1 MDAVGSTS
9 SKELHFVLL
18 NFGLG
23 LQCHNAPFCW
33 KLVFK
38 CDHQLY
44 EILMTACTAVEETEW
59 RTRLTRP
66 MRNDVEASSSG
77 EFCSLD
83 LNVQSVGPVF
93 GKPGKGCFT
102 PFYIAI
108 SLTVFLIGTIARRI
122 SVHRA
127 ATIGSKAPT
136 TQVIIKNTSGSK
148 DGFGTSSA
156 ASTVSRSQSLLA
168 TRVPVL
174 APPRSERARI
184 ESLLSDVWS
193 HDRLPCPGMTARSRP
208 DYLVRSS
215 ASTVMRRLSVAS
227 IASSLS
233 KRSGSTKQK
242 KKASDSVSSP
252 LSPESQGGHEQ
263 VDAPRT
269 GADKMQI
276 AHEAER
282 GAKRLRTASH
292 KKPEGPAPIV
302 KDEDVVR
309 LCQAAIFPV
318 EPSSLP
324 NTPSLAA
331 HTASSLQPSRSV
343 KHNHPW
349 RRLDGDMPASCIKQR
364 SKSLHSKAS
373 GCRREGSGHSFRG
386 MFK

>member
-1 MDAVGSTS
+1 
-9 SKELHFVLL
+9 
-18 NFGLG
+18 
-23 LQCHNAPFCW
+23 
-33 KLVFK
+33 
-38 CDHQLY
+38 
-44 EILMTACTAVEETEW
+44 MTACTAVEEIEW

-66 MRNDVEASSSG
+66 MRKEVEASSFG
-77 EFCSLD
+77 GFCSLD
-83 LNVQSVGPVF
+83 LDVQSVGPVF
-93 GKPGKGCFT
+93 GKPGTDSSGRS
-102 PFYIAI
+102 YIARP
-108 SLTVFLIGTIARRI
+108 LTVLPIGTIARRI

-148 DGFGTSSA
+148 DGLGTSSA

-184 ESLLSDVWS
+184 EALLSDVWS

-215 ASTVMRRLSVAS
+215 ASTVMRKLSVAS

-242 KKASDSVSSP
+242 KKTSDSISSP

-263 VDAPRT
+263 VDGSHTRP
-269 GADKMQI
+269 GEI
-276 AHEAER
+276 HLAHEAER
-282 GAKRLRTASH
+282 GVKRLRTASH
-292 KKPEGPAPIV
+292 TKSEALAPVV
-302 KDEDVVR
+302 KDEDVMR
-309 LCQAAIFPV
+309 PCKAATFPMA
-318 EPSSLP
+318 PSSLP
-324 NTPSLAA
+324 NMPSLAA
-331 HTASSLQPSRSV
+331 HAASSFPPSRSV
-343 KHNHPW
+343 KYNHPPP
-349 RRLDGDMPASCIKQR
+349 RLDGDLQAASMKQR

-373 GCRREGSGHSFRG
+373 GRQREGSGHSFRG

>member
-1 MDAVGSTS
+1 
-9 SKELHFVLL
+9 
-18 NFGLG
+18 
-23 LQCHNAPFCW
+23 
-33 KLVFK
+33 
-38 CDHQLY
+38 
-44 EILMTACTAVEETEW
+44 MTACTAVEETEW
-59 RTRLTRP
+59 RTRLSRP
-66 MRNDVEASSSG
+66 MRKDVEASSLG

-93 GKPGKGCFT
+93 GKPGKSFLEQ
-102 PFYIAI
+102 FYRAI
-108 SLTVFLIGTIARRI
+108 SLIVFLLGTIARRI

-127 ATIGSKAPT
+127 ATIGSKTPT

-184 ESLLSDVWS
+184 EALLSDVWS

-215 ASTVMRRLSVAS
+215 ASTVMRKLSVAS
-227 IASSLS
+227 FASTLS

-242 KKASDSVSSP
+242 KKTSDSISSP
-252 LSPESQGGHEQ
+252 LSPENQSGHDQ
-263 VDAPRT
+263 VDGART
-269 GADKMQI
+269 RPDEVQL

-292 KKPEGPAPIV
+292 TKSDALAPAV

-309 LCQAAIFPV
+309 LCQPAIFPMA
-318 EPSSLP
+318 PSSLP
-324 NTPSLAA
+324 NTSSLAA
-331 HTASSLQPSRSV
+331 HTASSLYSSRSV
-343 KHNHPW
+343 KYNHPL
-349 RRLDGDMPASCIKQR
+349 RRLDGDLQACSLKQR
-364 SKSLHSKAS
+364 SKSLHSKTS
-373 GCRREGSGHSFRG
+373 ERRREGSGHSFRG